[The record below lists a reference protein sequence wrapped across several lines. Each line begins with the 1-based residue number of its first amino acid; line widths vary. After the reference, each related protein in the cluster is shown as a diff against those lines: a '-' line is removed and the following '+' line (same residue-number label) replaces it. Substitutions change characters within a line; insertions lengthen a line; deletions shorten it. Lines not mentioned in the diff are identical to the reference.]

1 MSKMRHVIVA
11 GGGLAL
17 GSLLAL
23 SGCGTGGSGSG
34 SGSTQTYT
42 GAGSRWDVELASD
55 NTFTITHRPSASGA
69 VDMTVNGTYQ
79 ALASGFLKLT
89 VGSATGT
96 GAPSPGDAGYAL
108 NVPGY
113 VFILKPIDP
122 NSDQIIPMIKSG
134 SCPTGNMSANWVMV
148 KADAG
153 ADATDASRDFYGTF
167 AFDTGTQTASLP
179 SRYNFNQTDLGSQA
193 LASGTCKDGVLTV
206 AGADMFLTDGAGAI
220 VHLGVDTPN
229 DPADDQ
235 IVFGFA
241 RQSVGSVNAL
251 DGSYAGLLFDGSG
264 GAGSKIMPV
273 AVSCSSG
280 SCTGNMVTD
289 IDNNVLSSDS
299 VTITLTTADNP
310 STGFVTGT
318 IDSNQPGSTPGQ
330 LTCMVNLDA
339 QGSGRNI
346 MSCVGQSPGDNSQMF
361 NVLLVSK

>member
-148 KADAG
+148 KG
-153 ADATDASRDFYGTF
+153 TNVNGEVYGTF
-167 AFDTGTQTASLP
+167 AFDATTQTASLP
-179 SRYNFNQTDLGSQA
+179 TQYDLSHSPGASYT
-193 LASGTCKDGVLTV
+193 LGSGTCKDGVLSV
-206 AGADMFLTDGAGAI
+206 GGGDMFLTEGGGAI
-220 VHLGVDTPN
+220 VH
-229 DPADDQ
+229 
-235 IVFGFA
+235 
-241 RQSVGSVNAL
+241 VN
-251 DGSYAGLLFDGSG
+251 
-264 GAGSKIMPV
+264 
-273 AVSCSSG
+273 
-280 SCTGNMVTD
+280 
-289 IDNNVLSSDS
+289 
-299 VTITLTTADNP
+299 
-310 STGFVTGT
+310 
-318 IDSNQPGSTPGQ
+318 PGS
-330 LTCMVNLDA
+330 
-339 QGSGRNI
+339 
-346 MSCVGQSPGDNSQMF
+346 NSDEIG
-361 NVLLVSK
+361 LPCA